1 MNQIQQEINQSFGNH
16 LRIRVCGICFKENS
30 ILLIKHEPLGEKGY
44 LWAPPG
50 GGMEYNENAIECLKR
65 EMLEETGL
73 VVEVKQLL
81 FVHEYIKPP
90 LHALE
95 LFFMTEVVGGK
106 LIKGTD
112 PEMSKEHQIIKEV
125 AFIDL
130 EDISKMDTKVLH
142 ELFSKAK
149 SKTEILQLQGYLNNP
164 Q

>member
-1 MNQIQQEINQSFGNH
+1 MSQIQQEINQTFGNK

-50 GGMEYNENAIECLKR
+50 GGMEYNENAKECLRR

-73 VVEVKQLL
+73 VVEVKKLL
-81 FVHEYIKPP
+81 FVHEYINSP

-95 LFFMTEVVGGK
+95 LFFLTEIIDGE
-106 LIKGTD
+106 LIKGFD
-112 PEMSKEHQIIKEV
+112 PEMPKEHQIIKEV

-130 EDISKMDTKVLH
+130 EEISKMDLKVLH
-142 ELFSKAK
+142 GLFSKAK